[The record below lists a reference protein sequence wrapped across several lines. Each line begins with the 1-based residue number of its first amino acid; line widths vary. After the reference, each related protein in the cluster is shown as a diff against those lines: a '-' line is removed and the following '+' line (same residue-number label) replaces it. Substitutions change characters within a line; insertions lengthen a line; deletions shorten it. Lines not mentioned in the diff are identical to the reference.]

1 VGLEENQVASATKS
15 ERIELR
21 VSAKQKETFAR
32 AAEARGETM
41 TDFIN
46 DAASAA
52 AEEALA
58 SRTSFALSSKQWT
71 AFVAALDRPP
81 QQKKRLAKL
90 LKKKSV
96 LE

>member
-1 VGLEENQVASATKS
+1 VAAAAKS

-21 VSAKQKETFAR
+21 VTPAQKDTFAR

-46 DAASAA
+46 DAASVAA
-52 AEEALA
+52 QEALA
-58 SRTSFALSSKQWT
+58 NRTAFVLSKDQWK
-71 AFVAALDRPP
+71 AFVAALDRPAQP
-81 QQKKRLAKL
+81 KKRLAKL
-90 LKKKSV
+90 LKKKSI

>member
-1 VGLEENQVASATKS
+1 MAAAVKS

-21 VSAKQKETFAR
+21 VSAKQKDTFAR

-46 DAASAA
+46 GAAAAA

-58 SRTSFALSSKQWT
+58 SRTSFALSHEQWT

-81 QQKKRLAKL
+81 KPKKRLAKL

>member
-1 VGLEENQVASATKS
+1 MATAAKS

-21 VSAKQKETFAR
+21 VTSQQKDTFAR
-32 AAEARGETM
+32 AAEARGATM

-46 DAASAA
+46 DAAAVA

-58 SRTSFALSSKQWT
+58 NRTAFALPSEQWA
-71 AFVAALDRPP
+71 AFVAALDRPVQP
-81 QQKKRLAKL
+81 KKRLAKL

-96 LE
+96 LD

>member
-1 VGLEENQVASATKS
+1 MAAAAKS

-21 VSAKQKETFAR
+21 VSPKQKETFAR

-46 DAASAA
+46 DAAATAA
-52 AEEALA
+52 DEALA
-58 SRTSFALSSKQWT
+58 NRTAFALSNAQWT
-71 AFVAALDRPP
+71 AFVAALDRPAAP
-81 QQKKRLAKL
+81 KKRLAKL
-90 LKKKSV
+90 LKKKSI

>member
-1 VGLEENQVASATKS
+1 MAASAKS

-21 VSAKQKETFAR
+21 VSAQQKTAFAR

-58 SRTSFALSSKQWT
+58 TRTSFPVSSEQWT

-81 QQKKRLAKL
+81 QHKKRLAKL
-90 LKKKSV
+90 LKKKSI

>member
-1 VGLEENQVASATKS
+1 MVSSAAKS

-21 VSAKQKETFAR
+21 VSPEQKNTFAR

-46 DAASAA
+46 TAASVA

-58 SRTSFALSSKQWT
+58 NRTAFALTGAQWT

-81 QQKKRLAKL
+81 QRKKRLAKL
-90 LKKKSV
+90 LKTKSA

>member
-1 VGLEENQVASATKS
+1 VAAAKS

-21 VSAKQKETFAR
+21 VSSAQKDTFAR

-46 DAASAA
+46 NAASVA

-58 SRTSFALSSKQWT
+58 NRTAFALSPGKWT
-71 AFVAALDRPP
+71 AFVAALDRPASP
-81 QQKKRLAKL
+81 KKRLAKL
-90 LKKKSV
+90 LSKKSIV
-96 LE
+96 E

>member
-1 VGLEENQVASATKS
+1 MAAAAKS

-21 VSAKQKETFAR
+21 VTPAQKDTFAR

-46 DAASAA
+46 DAASVAA
-52 AEEALA
+52 QEALA
-58 SRTSFALSSKQWT
+58 NRTAFVLSKDQWK
-71 AFVAALDRPP
+71 AFVAALDRPAQP
-81 QQKKRLAKL
+81 KKRLAKL
-90 LKKKSV
+90 LKKKSI

>member
-1 VGLEENQVASATKS
+1 VAAAAKS

-21 VSAKQKETFAR
+21 VSAKQKDTFAR

-46 DAASAA
+46 EAASVA

-58 SRTSFALSSKQWT
+58 NRTSFAISSRQWR
-71 AFVAALDRPP
+71 AFMAALDRPAQP
-81 QQKKRLAKL
+81 KKRLAKL

>member
-1 VGLEENQVASATKS
+1 MANAAKS

-21 VSAKQKETFAR
+21 VSPEQKNALAR
-32 AAEARGETM
+32 AAAARGATM

-46 DAASAA
+46 TAASVA

-58 SRTSFALSSKQWT
+58 NRTAFALSGEQWT

-81 QQKKRLAKL
+81 KKKKRLVKL
-90 LKKKSV
+90 LKAKSI

>member
-1 VGLEENQVASATKS
+1 MATAAKS

-21 VSAKQKETFAR
+21 VTSQQKDTFAR
-32 AAEARGETM
+32 AAEARGATM
-41 TDFIN
+41 SDFIN
-46 DAASAA
+46 DAAAMA

-58 SRTSFALSSKQWT
+58 NRTSFALSSGQWT

-81 QQKKRLAKL
+81 QTKKRLAKL

-96 LE
+96 LD

>member
-1 VGLEENQVASATKS
+1 MAAAAKS

-21 VSAKQKETFAR
+21 VSAKQKDTFAR
-32 AAEARGETM
+32 AAKARGETM

-46 DAASAA
+46 DAASTA

-58 SRTSFALSSKQWT
+58 NRTSFALSSQQWT
-71 AFVAALDRPP
+71 AFVAALDRPAQP
-81 QQKKRLAKL
+81 KKRLAKL
-90 LKKKSV
+90 LRKKSI

>member
-1 VGLEENQVASATKS
+1 MASAAKS

-21 VSAKQKETFAR
+21 VTPAQKDTFAR

-58 SRTSFALSSKQWT
+58 NRTAFALSGEQWT
-71 AFVAALDRPP
+71 AFVAALDRPAQP
-81 QQKKRLAKL
+81 KRRLAKL
-90 LKKKSV
+90 LKKKSI